1 MKRIFTLFVV
11 IFITQF
17 TNAQLALKN
26 DTFIVR
32 DTAMNYTFVVT
43 ANDVLPKQ
51 YQIVSIEQA
60 SGDALTM
67 TIVDSNR
74 IQVLDTGI
82 VVSTAIFKYRIK
94 DNMTNNIDSAF
105 VTILKQNLQK
115 EYYLGD
121 CNNDGTVNNFDILYV
136 GLKYGSFGSPRH
148 FLDINSPFKSCYAGN
163 WKTATRNLNDKYI
176 DVDGNGRIDTSD
188 SKMLPTYANQS
199 WKTPVPFLSAPSVLT
214 SLTSKLDSNSVG
226 DTLLYISGP
235 ISIPVKLISSS
246 KIKASYGLAYS
257 FELKYFD
264 NTTQQ
269 ELPYPVTYPVKMK
282 NFNLWS
288 QTPLMYF
295 QRNGNRYEVGAVK
308 TNQVDDSTDGYPG
321 VVEIV
326 VDIILIGIKD
336 SGNVGRFTIDYKD
349 ALWMKSDA
357 TSIDVTPKPYTFFI
371 KNIAN
376 RSSISSIQKNLVN
389 IFPNPAQSQ
398 IFLVRSLAKKER
410 YQILNIQ
417 GQRVIEGEILG
428 RNSTITVQ
436 DLPKGMYY
444 LRLDSESESFKIQ
457 KD

>member
-1 MKRIFTLFVV
+1 
-11 IFITQF
+11 
-17 TNAQLALKN
+17 
-26 DTFIVR
+26 
-32 DTAMNYTFVVT
+32 
-43 ANDVLPKQ
+43 
-51 YQIVSIEQA
+51 
-60 SGDALTM
+60 
-67 TIVDSNR
+67 
-74 IQVLDTGI
+74 
-82 VVSTAIFKYRIK
+82 
-94 DNMTNNIDSAF
+94 
-105 VTILKQNLQK
+105 
-115 EYYLGD
+115 
-121 CNNDGTVNNFDILYV
+121 
-136 GLKYGSFGSPRH
+136 
-148 FLDINSPFKSCYAGN
+148 
-163 WKTATRNLNDKYI
+163 
-176 DVDGNGRIDTSD
+176 
-188 SKMLPTYANQS
+188 
-199 WKTPVPFLSAPSVLT
+199 
-214 SLTSKLDSNSVG
+214 
-226 DTLLYISGP
+226 
-235 ISIPVKLISSS
+235 
-246 KIKASYGLAYS
+246 
-257 FELKYFD
+257 
-264 NTTQQ
+264 
-269 ELPYPVTYPVKMK
+269 MK

>member
-1 MKRIFTLFVV
+1 
-11 IFITQF
+11 
-17 TNAQLALKN
+17 
-26 DTFIVR
+26 
-32 DTAMNYTFVVT
+32 MNYTFIVT

-51 YQIVSIEQA
+51 YQIVSIEQV
-60 SGDALTM
+60 SGDALIM

-74 IQVLDTGI
+74 IQVIDTGV
-82 VVSTAIFKYRIK
+82 VVSTASFKYRIK
-94 DNMTNNIDSAF
+94 DNTNNNIDSAL
-105 VTILKQNLQK
+105 VTIFKQNLQK

-121 CNNDGTVNNFDILYV
+121 CNNDGIVNNLDILYI
-136 GLKYGSFGSPRH
+136 GLKFGSIGSPRH
-148 FLDINSPFKSCYAGN
+148 FLDINSPFKSGYVGN

-188 SKMLPTYANQS
+188 SKMLQIYANQT

-226 DTLLYISGP
+226 DTLLYVSGP
-235 ISIPVKLISSS
+235 ISIPVKLITSN

-269 ELPYPVTYPVKMK
+269 ELPYPVNYPVKIK

-326 VDIILIGIKD
+326 VDIILIGIQD

-349 ALWMKSDA
+349 ALWIKSDA
-357 TSIDVTPKPYTFFI
+357 TSIDVSLKPYTFFI
-371 KNIAN
+371 KNVAN
-376 RSSISSIQKNLVN
+376 RSSISLIQKNVVS
-389 IFPNPAQSQ
+389 IYPNPAQTQ
-398 IFLVRSLAKKER
+398 ISLVRSLAKKER

-417 GQRVIEGEILG
+417 GQRLIEGEVLG
-428 RNSTITVQ
+428 RNSTIAIQ

-444 LRLDSESESFKIQ
+444 LRLDSDSESFKIQ